1 MAGRREYPDR
11 PFVGVGGVIIDEVGR
26 VVLIR
31 RRFEPLAGEWSLPG
45 GTLEVGE
52 SLESAVAREM
62 REETGLVVTV
72 GPVVEVFDR
81 IMHDDEGRVRF
92 HFVLVDY
99 LCWPAGGTLRADSD
113 VSDAVF
119 VDPLDLGPYGLTAK
133 ATGVIERAV
142 AMWQVRPGRRRPQ
155 PGG

>member
-11 PFVGVGGVIIDEVGR
+11 PFVGVGGVIVDDDGR

-62 REETGLVVTV
+62 LEETGLVVTV

-99 LCWPAGGTLRADSD
+99 LCWPVAGTLRADSD

-119 VDPLDLGPYGLTAK
+119 VDPLDLGPYGLTLK
-133 ATGVIERAV
+133 ASSVIERAL
-142 AMWQVRPGRRRPQ
+142 AMWQIRPERRRPR
-155 PGG
+155 